1 MKNLIILSILA
12 FSSFA
17 FAEDPV
23 MKHQKNCDTSEARN
37 LMGSQGSCRV
47 VISPKPVNQQGYCSG
62 IFADK
67 YTCVVSYDA
76 DGSSSSVLNINC
88 GTAVETVLNEDL
100 VTTPVQYSVA
110 TIISNNGRFSVIGDS
125 NRYTLFSHNNMDVS
139 LIQSATGEIQGTVT
153 LHFESGS
160 ESLTHVKCE

>member
-17 FAEDPV
+17 LAEDP
-23 MKHQKNCDTSEARN
+23 MIKHQKNCETTEARG
-37 LMGSQGSCRV
+37 LMGGQGSCRV
-47 VISPKPVNQQGYCSG
+47 VVSPKPVNQQGYCSG
-62 IFADK
+62 IFANK

-76 DGSSSSVLNINC
+76 DGSSSAILNLNC

-125 NRYTLFSHNNMDVS
+125 NRYTLFSHKSMDVS
-139 LIQSATGEIQGTVT
+139 LIQSTTGEMQGTVT
-153 LHFESGS
+153 LHFDSGS
-160 ESLTHVKCE
+160 ESLTHVRCE

>member
-1 MKNLIILSILA
+1 MKNLIIFSILV

-17 FAEDPV
+17 LAEDPV
-23 MKHQKNCDTSEARN
+23 MKHQKNCETAEARS
-37 LMGSQGSCRV
+37 LMGNQGSCRV

-76 DGSSSSVLNINC
+76 DGSSSAILNLNC

-100 VTTPVQYSVA
+100 MTTPVQYNVA
-110 TIISNNGRFSVIGDS
+110 TIISNNGRFSVIGDT
-125 NRYTLFSHNNMDVS
+125 NRYTLFSHKSMDVS
-139 LIQSATGEIQGTVT
+139 LTQSATGEIQGTVT
-153 LHFESGS
+153 LHFDSGS
-160 ESLTHVKCE
+160 ESLTHVRCE